1 MNVEIIKLTQ
11 RLSRTQAAAMVPH
24 RPAAPG
30 AERRA
35 HPAGSRASA
44 GTASPAIRGH
54 ALRRGPGVGDAPARR
69 ASPDRTTR
77 GLRSRYAGLNMAY
90 GLIALLAAFR
100 PEGLR
105 VLATTG
111 HIHHGGTRF
120 PVIPLVVLVLVLV
133 IAGVIYAIRRS
144 HKPRQTR
151 QPDAWQHDQS
161 RRYAAQSTDAD
172 PIFDKMA
179 NDAKRAV
186 KQAEEEARSRRSDH
200 IGSEHFLLGIASEPE
215 TVGARSLALCAARP
229 QIIVAAINR
238 RTGVPG
244 GEPRTGTIP
253 IRPSGTAVLEYALRE
268 SARLGHDY
276 VGTGHLALGCLTAS
290 DGLAAGILNNLGV
303 TYNDLRQ
310 AVAKFAPADP
320 PKFSTKRAQW
330 EQPGS

>member
-120 PVIPLVVLVLVLV
+120 PVIPLVVLVLV

-215 TVGARSLALCAARP
+215 TVGARSLASARRPPRSSSPRSTGAPASQAASPAQARSPSGPAEPPSSSTPCA
-229 QIIVAAINR
+229 NR
-238 RTGVPG
+238 RA
-244 GEPRTGTIP
+244 
-253 IRPSGTAVLEYALRE
+253 SGTTTSEPATLP
-268 SARLGHDY
+268 SA
-276 VGTGHLALGCLTAS
+276 A
-290 DGLAAGILNNLGV
+290 
-303 TYNDLRQ
+303 
-310 AVAKFAPADP
+310 
-320 PKFSTKRAQW
+320 
-330 EQPGS
+330 